1 MSIVSLSIVWQ
12 ARELLV
18 SVGFDCPML
27 YVKLSYG
34 FSVESGGSL
43 VLHGYY
49 LVDTLIGYL
58 RVAVRAWY

>member
-1 MSIVSLSIVWQ
+1 M
-12 ARELLV
+12 